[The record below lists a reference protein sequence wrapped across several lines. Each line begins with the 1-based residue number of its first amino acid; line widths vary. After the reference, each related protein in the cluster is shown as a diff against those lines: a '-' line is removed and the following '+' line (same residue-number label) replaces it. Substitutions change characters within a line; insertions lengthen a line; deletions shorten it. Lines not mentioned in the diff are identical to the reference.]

1 MEKRK
6 NGRKKL
12 TLFFW
17 ICVASGLLILGNVY
31 QFYILNKMIEQIE
44 SDVDKIYADV
54 FPDYDQS

>member
-17 ICVASGLLILGNVY
+17 ICVGTGLLILVNVY
-31 QFYILNKMIEQIE
+31 QFYLLNKTIDQIE
-44 SDVDKIYADV
+44 LDVDKIQSHV
-54 FPDYDQS
+54 FP